1 MKIAVFVEYD
11 GVGGSTYNYVP
22 RDYAD
27 LGATAYEE
35 NLKRN
40 GIEYDRQNYASV
52 YDFLSN
58 CEEVCSDSFTDGEAL
73 EYVLE
78 VIRNL
83 GV

>member
-1 MKIAVFVEYD
+1 MKLAVFVEYD
-11 GVGGSTYNYVP
+11 GVGGTTYY
-22 RDYAD
+22 YAEQDKASLIEQD
-27 LGATAYEE
+27 LNETG
-35 NLKRN
+35 L
-40 GIEYDRQNYASV
+40 EYDRRDYASV

-58 CEEVCSDSFTDGEAL
+58 CEEVCDDSFTDGEAL

>member
-1 MKIAVFVEYD
+1 MKLAVFVEYD

-22 RDYAD
+22 RDYTD

-35 NLKRN
+35 NLEKN
-40 GIEYDRQNYASV
+40 GIKYDRRDYASV

-58 CEEVCSDSFTDGEAL
+58 CEEVCDDSFTDGEAL

-78 VIRNL
+78 VIREI